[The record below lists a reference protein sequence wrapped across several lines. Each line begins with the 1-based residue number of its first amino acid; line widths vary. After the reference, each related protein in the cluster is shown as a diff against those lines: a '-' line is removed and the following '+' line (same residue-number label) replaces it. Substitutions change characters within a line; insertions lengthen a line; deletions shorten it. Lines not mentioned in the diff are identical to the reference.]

1 MSVDNEDQDVEET
14 NEDQDVEETNE
25 DLESLKERAL
35 LIVDNVIKGATDT
48 IIDQKKKEEAARA
61 KYKIPNIQWVECKDF
76 TIGKGLLQI
85 EEYMRTWELHE
96 SWLHWTN
103 YLSEEELQYSIRYHY
118 RVRWSIPT
126 CRKPI
131 PRATACVYFI
141 LEISKVRPDTLP
153 IEVYFMVE
161 TNKLIHRPGES
172 RFKEKWL
179 KDVIESKIGLMETIY
194 F

>member
-85 EEYMRTWELHE
+85 EEYMR
-96 SWLHWTN
+96 
-103 YLSEEELQYSIRYHY
+103 
-118 RVRWSIPT
+118 VRRGSSTKAGCTGPT
-126 CRKPI
+126 ISARRSSSTAFGTTTGCGGAS
-131 PRATACVYFI
+131 PRAASPSREPRPACTSSLRFPKSGPTRYP
-141 LEISKVRPDTLP
+141 SKYTSWWRQTSL
-153 IEVYFMVE
+153 F
-161 TNKLIHRPGES
+161 TGQES
-172 RFKEKWL
+172 LDL
-179 KDVIESKIGLMETIY
+179 KKSGSKT
-194 F
+194 